1 VKINRLSRLKL
12 ILMPVFLNRKQIC
25 RAAVQQYLFP
35 QLLLTQ
41 VRLDSGDERSG
52 PIGVVP
58 LVDTKE
64 LQHDDDGLSYCNGPY
79 MVMER

>member
-1 VKINRLSRLKL
+1 
-12 ILMPVFLNRKQIC
+12 M
-25 RAAVQQYLFP
+25 
-35 QLLLTQ
+35 Q

-58 LVDTKE
+58 LVDSKE